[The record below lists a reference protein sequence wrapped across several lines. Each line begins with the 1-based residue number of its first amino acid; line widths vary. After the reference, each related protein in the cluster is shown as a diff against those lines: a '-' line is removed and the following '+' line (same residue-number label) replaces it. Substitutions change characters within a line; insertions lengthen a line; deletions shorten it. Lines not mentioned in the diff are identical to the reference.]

1 MTQLGVIT
9 GLAFE
14 AKLLR
19 AAAAHA
25 DADPDDILIEVSG
38 PGRRRAREA
47 ASRLREMGA
56 DAFLSL
62 GLAGGLDPACSIGHA
77 VLAEGVRNA
86 DNRRLPADP
95 ELRAIAAQALA
106 NCGPLVAGELVTTV
120 APVTSRAGKQALYR
134 DTGALAVEMESF
146 GVAETAHAAGL
157 PFLALR
163 VIADP
168 ADQEIPFAALAGMGE
183 DGSTRA
189 WPVLRAALLEPRIM
203 PDLVRL
209 ARQSKVARNRL
220 GRLGEVLFAR
230 LAG

>member
-1 MTQLGVIT
+1 MARLGVIT

-19 AAAAHA
+19 AAAARA
-25 DADPDDILIEVSG
+25 DVAPGDILIEASG
-38 PGRRRAREA
+38 PGRGRAREA
-47 ASRLREMGA
+47 ASRLHEMGA
-56 DAFLSL
+56 QALLSL
-62 GLAGGLDPACSIGHA
+62 GLAGGLDPACSIGDGI
-77 VLAEGVRNA
+77 LANGVRYA
-86 DNRRLPADP
+86 DNRRLPAEP
-95 ELRAIAAQALA
+95 ELRAIAAQTLA
-106 NCGPLVAGELVTTV
+106 NCGPLVAGDLVTAV

-134 DTGALAVEMESF
+134 DTGAIAVEMESF
-146 GVAETAHAAGL
+146 GVAEAAHAAGL

-203 PDLVRL
+203 PDLLRL
-209 ARQSKVARNRL
+209 ARQSKAARNRL